1 MNYQEFIGEMK
12 QVMEQELGNSYQ
24 VEVRKIP
31 GFNGQEKTGVT
42 ISEKPGQNQIVPVIY
57 LEEVYELFLQKN
69 DLALCVREVL
79 ELYREENGKQ
89 KQENYWIYKN
99 LKNGKV

>member
-57 LEEVYELFLQKN
+57 LEESALHGCWMAKCKN
-69 DLALCVREVL
+69 SFC
-79 ELYREENGKQ
+79 LYISSQVAG
-89 KQENYWIYKN
+89 
-99 LKNGKV
+99 